1 MNNTLF
7 FFMRSVLV
15 FLLLG
20 GCIHPQIFAEDRTQ
34 GESNDIPVCIATA
47 DTICETQYVEEVLE
61 LCKDCD
67 IPAPEV
73 TPPSGL
79 QVWFTKWGIA
89 LFYRLHD
96 AKDWISQKIFGD
108 GRKELPPPPSLD

>member
-1 MNNTLF
+1 MNNKINYFTRLALGIL
-7 FFMRSVLV
+7 LV
-15 FLLLG
+15 EG
-20 GCIHPQIFAEDRTQ
+20 ASYVPIFAKESAYEEDTGMEQSRSS
-34 GESNDIPVCIATA
+34 G
-47 DTICETQYVEEVLE
+47 DTICETQYLEEVLD
-61 LCKDCD
+61 LCRDDD
-67 IPAPEV
+67 ISVPEI

-108 GRKELPPPPSLD
+108 RRKRFSSRPPLG